1 MILANLKKYLKCH
14 KYYFVPLGILSIFV
28 VIGLTASISGII
40 SELKLFF
47 NQVSE
52 LAKNVKLDWNVIW
65 QTLLSEMSKLDYT
78 QTFSELVNT
87 VTSSGWLTNLL
98 TAVVKAIFGEEIAQ
112 QAVGII
118 QTTIQS
124 ITIWLI
130 AFLVLF
136 LIGLVVG
143 FLVLKIL
150 VRKELTKVKVGKLIL
165 FAVLDSLFW
174 GAIIMLLTFLDS
186 LNKVVSI
193 IVMIVFIISLMF
205 ICLLEGYLF
214 YGIKK
219 VKFKEVMK
227 VRNVLILYLISLIII
242 AIAASIV
249 ALLFLI
255 FNPIIA
261 IYIGLPF
268 VEIAIA
274 SNSLIAESYVVEL
287 VEKNNPEPV
296 KKLKTSK

>member
-1 MILANLKKYLKCH
+1 MILANLKKYLRCH

-28 VIGLTASISGII
+28 VIGLTVSVNGIVVC
-40 SELKLFF
+40 LKDFF
-47 NQVSE
+47 TQVGE
-52 LAKNVKLDWNVIW
+52 MAKNVKLDWNVIW
-65 QTLLSEMSKLDYT
+65 QTLLSEMSKIDYA
-78 QTFSELVNT
+78 QTAEQLISS
-87 VTSSGWLTNLL
+87 VTSSDWLTNLL
-98 TAVVKAIFGEEIAQ
+98 KAVVKAIFGEEIAQ
-112 QAVGII
+112 QAVGLI

-124 ITIWLI
+124 IMMWLTVFF
-130 AFLVLF
+130 ALF

-174 GAIIMLLTFLDS
+174 GAIIMLLTFLTS
-186 LNKVVSI
+186 SNKVVSI

-219 VKFKEVMK
+219 VKFKEAMK
-227 VRNVLILYLISLIII
+227 VRNVLTLYLISLIII

-255 FNPIIA
+255 FNPVIA
-261 IYIGLPF
+261 IYIGFPF

-274 SNSLIAESYVVEL
+274 SISLIAESYVVEL

>member
-1 MILANLKKYLKCH
+1 MILANLKKYLRCH

-78 QTFSELVNT
+78 QTFNELVNT

-98 TAVVKAIFGEEIAQ
+98 TAVVKAIFGEETAQ
-112 QAVGII
+112 QAVGLI

-124 ITIWLI
+124 LLMWVT
-130 AFLVLF
+130 AFFVLS

-143 FLVLKIL
+143 FLVVKIL

-174 GAIIMLLTFLDS
+174 GLLIMLMTYLS
-186 LNKVVSI
+186 SINKVVSL
-193 IVMIVFIISLMF
+193 IVTIVFVISLMF

-249 ALLFLI
+249 AILFLI

-261 IYIGLPF
+261 IYIGFPF

-274 SNSLIAESYVVEL
+274 SISLIAESYVVEL

>member
-1 MILANLKKYLKCH
+1 MILANLKKYLRCH

-28 VIGLTASISGII
+28 VIGLTVSVNGIVG
-40 SELKLFF
+40 SLKDFF
-47 NQVSE
+47 TQVGE

-65 QTLLSEMSKLDYT
+65 QTLLSEMSKLDYA
-78 QTFSELVNT
+78 QTAEQLINT
-87 VTSSGWLTNLL
+87 VTSSDWLTNLL
-98 TAVVKAIFGEEIAQ
+98 KAVVKAIFGEETAQ
-112 QAVGII
+112 QATALI

-124 ITIWLI
+124 IMMWLTV
-130 AFLVLF
+130 FLALF

-174 GAIIMLLTFLDS
+174 GAIIMLLTFLTS
-186 LNKVVSI
+186 SNKVVSI

-227 VRNVLILYLISLIII
+227 VRNVLTLYLISLIII
-242 AIAASIV
+242 AIAASTV
-249 ALLFLI
+249 AILFLI

-261 IYIGLPF
+261 IYIGFPF

-274 SNSLIAESYVVEL
+274 SISLIAESYVVEL